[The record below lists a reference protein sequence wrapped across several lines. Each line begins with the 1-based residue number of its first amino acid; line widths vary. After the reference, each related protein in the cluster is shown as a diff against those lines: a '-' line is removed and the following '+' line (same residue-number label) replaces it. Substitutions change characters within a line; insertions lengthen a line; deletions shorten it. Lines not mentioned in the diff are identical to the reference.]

1 MEAFES
7 EKGEEKMKI
16 KIEHLTKTI
25 KGACVL
31 DDVNMELESGNIYGF
46 QGKNGSGKT
55 MLLRAVSGLI
65 YAIKGTIQIDGN
77 IIGKDLAF
85 PPEVGVLIEN
95 PAFLG
100 EYSGY
105 DNLKMLASIR
115 GKEIDIKDVLKK
127 VGLDPCDK
135 RKYRKYSLGMK
146 QRLGIAC
153 AIMEE
158 PKLLILDEP
167 FNALDQAG
175 QQEIAQIIVEMKKKG
190 CLILLT
196 SHDKEELE
204 KLSDEIFLVE
214 NGTFRKKIKGA

>member
-1 MEAFES
+1 
-7 EKGEEKMKI
+7 MKI

-65 YAIKGTIQIDGN
+65 YATKGTIQIDGT
-77 IIGKDLAF
+77 IIGKDMAF

-115 GKEIDIKDVLKK
+115 GKEIEIKDVLKK

-175 QQEIAQIIVEMKKKG
+175 QQEIAQIIVEMKKEG

-204 KLSDEIFLVE
+204 RLSDEIFLVE

>member
-1 MEAFES
+1 
-7 EKGEEKMKI
+7 MKI

-31 DDVNMELESGNIYGF
+31 DDVSMELESGNIYGF

-65 YAIKGTIQIDGN
+65 YATKGTIQIDGKV
-77 IIGKDLAF
+77 IGKDMAF

-105 DNLKMLASIR
+105 DNLKMLVSIK
-115 GKEIDIKDVLKK
+115 GKDVQIKEVLRK

-153 AIMEE
+153 AIMED

-167 FNALDQAG
+167 FNALDQTG

-204 KLSDEIFLVE
+204 KLSDVIFLVE
-214 NGTFRKKIKGA
+214 DGKFHKK

>member
-1 MEAFES
+1 
-7 EKGEEKMKI
+7 MKI

-65 YAIKGTIQIDGN
+65 YATKGTIQIDGN
-77 IIGKDLAF
+77 IMGKDMAF

-115 GKEIDIKDVLKK
+115 GKEIQIKDVLKK

-158 PKLLILDEP
+158 PRLLILDEP
-167 FNALDQAG
+167 FNALDQTG
-175 QQEIAQIIVEMKKKG
+175 QEEIAQIIVEMKKKG

-196 SHDKEELE
+196 SHDREELE
-204 KLSDEIFLVE
+204 KLSDEIYMVE

>member
-1 MEAFES
+1 
-7 EKGEEKMKI
+7 MKI

-25 KGACVL
+25 KGVCVL
-31 DDVNMELESGNIYGF
+31 DDVSMELESGNIYGF

-55 MLLRAVSGLI
+55 MLLRAVCGLI
-65 YAIKGTIQIDGN
+65 YATKGTIRIDGKA
-77 IIGKDLAF
+77 IGKDMSS
-85 PPEVGVLIEN
+85 PPGVGVLIEN

-105 DNLKMLASIR
+105 DNLKMLATIR
-115 GKEIDIKDVLKK
+115 GKKMDIKDALKK
-127 VGLDPCDK
+127 VGLDPYDK

-158 PKLLILDEP
+158 PKLLVLDEP

-175 QQEIAQIIVEMKKKG
+175 QEEIAKIIVEMKKKG

-204 KLSDEIFLVE
+204 KLSDEIFIVE
-214 NGTFRKKIKGA
+214 NGKFRKKEKRSTDYAKG